1 MKLFHRLVLRMLPAP
16 FFGWLGMLMFLLLM
30 QFLIRYLPDIVGK
43 GLPFGV
49 IFELIA
55 YNLAY
60 MVVLAVPM
68 SVLIAALMAFGRL
81 AETNAY
87 LVIKSSGVSLLQ
99 LAWPSFIL
107 ALIVTAGMGYF
118 NNEILPEAN
127 FRAKNLWQDIR
138 RTKPGFELQPG
149 VFYNGLRGYTIMARD
164 IPPRSNELTDVLI
177 YDSGETSGQEA
188 LIKAVRG
195 RIMPQQRGDVV
206 DLILED
212 GEVHQ
217 NQSVLRDKP
226 MERYQRLSFD
236 RFRIRFD
243 LSDFNFERSDP
254 KVGYRS
260 DRTMRTEDMRMLVD
274 SLRTSIAHSHLQLV
288 DYGMELV
295 TSQPTREPDRLASPA
310 SIDSGSFSGTFRDH
324 FVTTAGLDGP
334 TRRILF
340 DEAMQ
345 KVRTRHME
353 IDDIR
358 RTILWESRRLDRY
371 RVEIHKKYSIAFA
384 CIIFLLIGAPLG
396 LRIKRGGLGTA
407 GALAVGIFLFYWVTL
422 VQGEK
427 MADRD
432 MLSPWFGMWI
442 ANIVVAIAGAFLTF
456 SHILH
461 IRIFPRRRG
470 SR

>member
-1 MKLFHRLVLRMLPAP
+1 MLPAP
-16 FFGWLGMLMFLLLM
+16 FFGWLGTLMFLLLM

-49 IFELIA
+49 IVELIA

-68 SVLIAALMAFGRL
+68 SVLIASLMAFGRL

-107 ALIVTAGMGYF
+107 AVLVTIAMGYF

-164 IPPRSNELTDVLI
+164 IPPKSNELYDVLI
-177 YDSGETSGQEA
+177 YDNGETSGEEA
-188 LIKAVRG
+188 LIKAAKG
-195 RIMPQQRGDVV
+195 RIVPQPNGDMV

-217 NQSVLRDKP
+217 NQTVLRDRTV
-226 MERYQRLSFD
+226 ERYQRLSFD

-254 KVGYRS
+254 RVGYRS
-260 DRTMRTEDMRMLVD
+260 DRTMRTADMRLLVD
-274 SLRTSIAHSHLQLV
+274 SLRMSLENAHQKLIG
-288 DYGMELV
+288 YGMELI
-295 TSQPTREPDRLASPA
+295 TRQPTQEPTQLATPT
-310 SIDSGSFSGTFRDH
+310 SIDSGSFSGTFRDRY
-324 FVTTAGLDGP
+324 VTTAGLDGP

-345 KVRTRHME
+345 KIRTRHME
-353 IDDIR
+353 VDDIR

-396 LRIKRGGLGTA
+396 LRLKRGGLGIA
-407 GALAVGIFLFYWVTL
+407 GALAIGIFLFYWVTL

-442 ANIVVAIAGAFLTF
+442 ANIVVAVAGAILTL
-456 SHILH
+456 SHLLH
-461 IRIFPRRRG
+461 IRIFPWRRALK
-470 SR
+470 

>member
-1 MKLFHRLVLRMLPAP
+1 MLPAP
-16 FFGWLGMLMFLLLM
+16 FFGWLGTLMFLLLM

-49 IFELIA
+49 IVELIA

-68 SVLIAALMAFGRL
+68 SVLIASLMAFGRL

-107 ALIVTAGMGYF
+107 AVLVTIAMGYF

-164 IPPRSNELTDVLI
+164 IPPKSNELYDVLI
-177 YDSGETSGQEA
+177 YDNGETSGEEA
-188 LIKAVRG
+188 LIKAAKG
-195 RIMPQQRGDVV
+195 RIVPQPNGDMV

-217 NQSVLRDKP
+217 NQTVLRDRTV
-226 MERYQRLSFD
+226 ERYQRLSFD

-254 KVGYRS
+254 RVGYRS
-260 DRTMRTEDMRMLVD
+260 DRTMRTADMRLLVD
-274 SLRTSIAHSHLQLV
+274 SLRMSLEIAHQKLIG
-288 DYGMELV
+288 YGMELI
-295 TSQPTREPDRLASPA
+295 TRQPTQEPTQLATPT
-310 SIDSGSFSGTFRDH
+310 SIDSGSFSGTFRDRY
-324 FVTTAGLDGP
+324 VTTAGLDGP

-345 KVRTRHME
+345 KIRTRHME
-353 IDDIR
+353 VDDIR

-396 LRIKRGGLGTA
+396 LRLKRGGLGIA
-407 GALAVGIFLFYWVTL
+407 GALAIGIFLFYWVTL

-442 ANIVVAIAGAFLTF
+442 ANIVVAIAGAILTL
-456 SHILH
+456 SHLLH
-461 IRIFPRRRG
+461 IRIFPWRRALK
-470 SR
+470 